1 MMIKELSHASAI
13 LSMVASFLERWNI
26 STYQRES
33 IQVFYLLLKVW
44 NFLTLGQVFCITHHE
59 ILSVLLW
66 KKYLLGRGLVHAT
79 GVHKRNTVHMHK
91 FALQRKAWFWCNST
105 G

>member
-1 MMIKELSHASAI
+1 MNDNVMKLPSRELDDLIFLLFIKFFQQAFMMIKELSHTNAI

-44 NFLTLGQVFCITHHE
+44 NFLTLGQVLTIIFVLH
-59 ILSVLLW
+59 ILRYMYCL
-66 KKYLLGRGLVHAT
+66 YL
-79 GVHKRNTVHMHK
+79 
-91 FALQRKAWFWCNST
+91 ALIN
-105 G
+105 

>member
-66 KKYLLGRGLVHAT
+66 KKYLLGRLIPASKMLCFSNEKAPTHGKITPLT
-79 GVHKRNTVHMHK
+79 P
-91 FALQRKAWFWCNST
+91 FAM
-105 G
+105 

>member
-1 MMIKELSHASAI
+1 MMIKELTHANAI

-44 NFLTLGQVFCITHHE
+44 NFLILGQVFVFI
-59 ILSVLLW
+59 
-66 KKYLLGRGLVHAT
+66 
-79 GVHKRNTVHMHK
+79 
-91 FALQRKAWFWCNST
+91 
-105 G
+105 

>member
-1 MMIKELSHASAI
+1 MMIKELSLANAI

-44 NFLTLGQVFCITHHE
+44 NFLTLGQVLTIDQTGIFVLHTVHVFE
-59 ILSVLLW
+59 ILP
-66 KKYLLGRGLVHAT
+66 VH
-79 GVHKRNTVHMHK
+79 VV
-91 FALQRKAWFWCNST
+91 
-105 G
+105 

>member
-1 MMIKELSHASAI
+1 MIKELSHASAI

-44 NFLTLGQVFCITHHE
+44 NFLTLGQVHVFCFTCHE
-59 ILSVLLW
+59 ILSVLLC
-66 KKYLLGRGLVHAT
+66 KKYLLGRLIPAS
-79 GVHKRNTVHMHK
+79 KMLWISNE
-91 FALQRKAWFWCNST
+91 KAPTHGEVTPLTPFVM
-105 G
+105 